1 MKKEEIFEGIDE
13 LSLDLKKMEKV
24 LKEATNLHQQIFF
37 NVNLLRAKIRHV
49 EAVNRSV
56 EAQLEGT
63 FTRLNLV
70 KEDLK

>member
-49 EAVNRSV
+49 AAVTRAV